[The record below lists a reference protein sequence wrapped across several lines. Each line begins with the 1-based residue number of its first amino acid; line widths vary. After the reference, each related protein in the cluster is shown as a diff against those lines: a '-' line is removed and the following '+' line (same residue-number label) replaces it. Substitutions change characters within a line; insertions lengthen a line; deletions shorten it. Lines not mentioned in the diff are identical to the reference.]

1 MKRFTFD
8 SYGYVSTRAQADAT
22 ANLVATTTLRG
33 AWFKT
38 GNDQDLPKELVSD
51 AEGALVKRAT
61 DVSPGGAL
69 TLRFAEGTAEA
80 VATGAE
86 RCVKAGSKPQPKAK
100 T

>member
-1 MKRFTFD
+1 MGM
-8 SYGYVSTRAQADAT
+8 SPLA
-22 ANLVATTTLRG
+22 LRLMLLRTWSPRPRCAG
-33 AWFKT
+33 FKT

>member
-1 MKRFTFD
+1 M
-8 SYGYVSTRAQADAT
+8 
-22 ANLVATTTLRG
+22 
-33 AWFKT
+33 
-38 GNDQDLPKELVSD
+38 SD